1 MLLCKWAI
9 PYIKYQVATIPYAVF
24 QPLALGKIGSG
35 VVSIST
41 LRCLSSKRALEVAA
55 LSQEKF
61 SYSDYFSY
69 LCGAAFF
76 KTLGLNSNIHV
87 MKRYTVL
94 GGGSWATAI
103 VKILTENLPQITW
116 YMRNE
121 HAIEHIRQY
130 RHNPNYLSSVE
141 LHTEKLHLTSNIN
154 EAIEEADYIIFVI
167 PSAFLVQELSKLT
180 LSLKEKVV
188 FSAIKGIVPESGLV
202 VGEHLIQAYGINPL
216 NVGVITGPCHAEE
229 VALERLS
236 YLTIAC
242 EDLLKAEE
250 MASALRCT
258 FIRTKISE
266 DIIGVEYGAMLK
278 NIYAIAAGIAHGL
291 GYGDNFQSVLM
302 SNAIREMERYVD
314 TIHPIARN
322 INQSA
327 YLGDLLV
334 TGYSAF
340 SRNRLFGSMIGKGY
354 SVRSAFMEM
363 NMVAEGY
370 YAVENAYKINQRQ
383 ALPAYTPILNAVYKV
398 LYLHHS
404 ARETFQKLTEEMD

>member
-1 MLLCKWAI
+1 M
-9 PYIKYQVATIPYAVF
+9 
-24 QPLALGKIGSG
+24 
-35 VVSIST
+35 
-41 LRCLSSKRALEVAA
+41 
-55 LSQEKF
+55 
-61 SYSDYFSY
+61 
-69 LCGAAFF
+69 
-76 KTLGLNSNIHV
+76 
-87 MKRYTVL
+87 MKYTVL

-103 VKILTENLPQITW
+103 VKILSENLPEITW
-116 YMRNE
+116 YMRNDL
-121 HAIEHIRQY
+121 AISHIKKY
-130 RHNPNYLSSVE
+130 KHNPNYLSSVE
-141 LHTEKLHLTSNIN
+141 LHTNKIHLTSNIN
-154 EAIEEADYIIFVI
+154 EAVAWADYVIFVI
-167 PSAFLVQELSKLT
+167 PSAFLVSELSKLT
-180 LSLKEKVV
+180 VPIKDKVI

-202 VGEHLIQAYGINPL
+202 VGEHLMEAYGINPM
-216 NVGVITGPCHAEE
+216 NIGVITGPCHAEE

-236 YLTIAC
+236 YLTVAC

-250 MASALRCT
+250 MAKALRGP

-302 SNAIREMERYVD
+302 SNAIREMQRYVD
-314 TIHPIARN
+314 AIHPIARD

-383 ALPAYTPILNAVYKV
+383 SSPAYTPILDAVYKV
-398 LYLHHS
+398 LYLHHP